1 MAQRR
6 SKKNKRSR
14 KDKQRRGRSRQ
25 GTLPADPIRPE
36 GPDKAKHTAG
46 HEDLRNRG
54 RRLLALI
61 EQLASLAEPP
71 DDMDPFDEDGPIPA
85 EILETFRLALDD
97 GPVSLVEQ
105 VVEALQ
111 QMTDSAEDEG
121 LIVDGAPAPQIMAPH
136 EGHKYETP
144 AAGGRLACHQQ
155 RQHQQQD
162 GCLPPVHTDH
172 QGRPQPDPW
181 RELGLLPPPAGSIDR
196 EAVRAAWHHM
206 TLEHPPEAA
215 PERARRLLEARDRLT
230 DPAHVVD
237 RELNVLHLPDP
248 EALGLP
254 TLADQAT
261 DEPRL
266 IPAKERLAGLL
277 VLHAMVEDR
286 ENGGGP
292 EDRPLPQRHRS
303 DRTGR

>member
-6 SKKNKRSR
+6 SKKSKRRR
-14 KDKQRRGRSRQ
+14 KDKQRRGRSQQ
-25 GTLPADPIRPE
+25 GTRSAEPSRPD
-36 GPDKAKHTAG
+36 GPDNVKHTAG
-46 HEDLRNRG
+46 HEDLRAHG

-61 EQLASLAEPP
+61 ELLASMAEPP
-71 DDMDPFDEDGPIPA
+71 DDMDPFDEDGPIPD
-85 EILETFRLALDD
+85 EILETFRFALDS
-97 GPVSLVEQ
+97 GPEPVVVQ

-111 QMTDSAEDEG
+111 QMIDSAEEEG
-121 LIVDGAPAPQIMAPH
+121 LVVDGAPAPQIVAQH
-136 EGHKYETP
+136 EDHECETTAVSGQFAGHK
-144 AAGGRLACHQQ
+144 
-155 RQHQQQD
+155 QQQD

-181 RELGLLPPPAGSIDR
+181 RELGLPPPPAGPIDR
-196 EAVRAAWHHM
+196 KAVRAAWHRE

-230 DPAHVVD
+230 DPARVVD

-248 EALGLP
+248 EALSLP
-254 TLADQAT
+254 TLDDQAS
-261 DEPRL
+261 DEPQL

-286 ENGGGP
+286 EFGGGP
-292 EDRPLPQRHRS
+292 EDRPPPGRHRS
-303 DRTGR
+303 NRRGR